1 MTVIVEQQEDS
12 GSARVTTSKQAA
24 RAVDPWNGHV
34 EQNPVIEGCEFV
46 YENTDL
52 VRVDDDGV
60 EAAAEYIHQKMLS
73 ESYSPRTWRTHPL
86 HIMPDDTKSLHDPA
100 NVRVLDW
107 IFLISSLNFSFWSE
121 REGTEARYGVKW
133 QESCTDTRPK
143 VFTGYW
149 SLVAAL
155 NRALSEGIPIID
167 PKFYADKE
175 ACPDELIAHVFRRA
189 PQSEEDIPLL
199 QERINIMR
207 ENGRILC
214 ENFGGSFVGFIDAF
228 HARHASQGTAL
239 DLVKMVTET
248 FPFFRDETVFEGRRV
263 CIWKRAQI
271 LVAEL
276 WAAFFPDALPES
288 STPAS
293 SSSLTSSPP
302 STLSNNSLPPTSA
315 ATVPAST
322 PTSTSTTLAL
332 TPASRINAE
341 IIPTFAS
348 PTPPHPLFPGPRGP
362 AIGSLTMFADYRVPQ
377 VLHHLRIL
385 QYSPAL
391 ERMLRE
397 YAYLENG
404 SKEEVALRAGSVL
417 AVERVREAIERRV
430 AVRNSI
436 IGGEKTEGKRG
447 DAPESERGGN
457 IEVSS
462 VLIDFYLWDLAKRV
476 ESGAERIEGI
486 ETAEVLPAHRTRSI
500 WY

>member
-12 GSARVTTSKQAA
+12 GSARATTSKQAA
-24 RAVDPWNGHV
+24 RAIDPRNGHV

-60 EAAAEYIHQKMLS
+60 EAAAEYIHHKMLC
-73 ESYSPRTWRTHPL
+73 ESYSPRTWRAHPL

-133 QESCTDTRPK
+133 QESWTDTRPK

-214 ENFGGSFVGFIDAF
+214 EQFGGSFAGFIDAF
-228 HARHASQGTAL
+228 HARHSKPGTAL
-239 DLVKMVTET
+239 DLVKMVTVT
-248 FPFFRDETVFEGRRV
+248 FPSFRDETVFEGRRV

-276 WAAFFPDALPES
+276 WAAFFPDVS
-288 STPAS
+288 SEGWTSSISPA
-293 SSSLTSSPP
+293 THPISPP
-302 STLSNNSLPPTSA
+302 STLSTNPASPTTSA
-315 ATVPAST
+315 SPQTINGANTNPSTSAS
-322 PTSTSTTLAL
+322 PTSTS
-332 TPASRINAE
+332 
-341 IIPTFAS
+341 
-348 PTPPHPLFPGPRGP
+348 PPHPLFPGPRGP

-391 ERMLRE
+391 TKMLRE

-430 AVRNSI
+430 ALRNSI
-436 IGGEKTEGKRG
+436 MGGEKTEGKRG

-476 ESGAERIEGI
+476 ESGAVRIEGI

>member
-1 MTVIVEQQEDS
+1 MTVIAVEKEAA
-12 GSARVTTSKQAA
+12 GSARATTSKQAT
-24 RAVDPWNGHV
+24 RDVNHHNGNN
-34 EQNPVIEGCEFV
+34 EQNPVIAGCEFV

-52 VRVDDDGV
+52 VRVDEDGV
-60 EAAAEYIHQKMLS
+60 KAAASYIQHKMLS

-86 HIMPDDTKSLHDPA
+86 HILPDDTLPLHDPA

-121 REGTEARYGVKW
+121 RQGTEARYGVEW
-133 QESCTDTRPK
+133 QESWTEATPK

-167 PKFYADKE
+167 PKLYADSD
-175 ACPDELIAHVFRRA
+175 ACPDDLIAHVFRRA
-189 PQSEEDIPLL
+189 PQAEEDIPLL
-199 QERINIMR
+199 QERISIMR

-214 ENFGGSFVGFIDAF
+214 KNFGGSFAGFIDAF
-228 HARHASQGTAL
+228 HTRFSGQGTAL

-248 FPFFRDETVFEGRRV
+248 FPSFRDETAFEGRRV

-276 WAAFFPDALPES
+276 WAAFFPDVSSES
-288 STPAS
+288 SA
-293 SSSLTSSPP
+293 SPP
-302 STLSNNSLPPTSA
+302 STLSDNPLSPTLA
-315 ATVPAST
+315 AT
-322 PTSTSTTLAL
+322 TSTSSTSTH
-332 TPASRINAE
+332 ASKPNAE
-341 IIPTFAS
+341 ITPATS
-348 PTPPHPLFPGPRGP
+348 PPHPLFPGPRGP

-391 ERMLRE
+391 TRMLRE
-397 YAYLENG
+397 YVPLQTG

-417 AVERVREAIERRV
+417 AVERVRDAIERRV
-430 AVRNSI
+430 AIERRAAEGTTPAGLPEAGRVEGNSA
-436 IGGEKTEGKRG
+436 KL
-447 DAPESERGGN
+447 
-457 IEVSS
+457 EVSS

-476 ESGAERIEGI
+476 ESGVERIEGI

>member
-1 MTVIVEQQEDS
+1 MTVIAVDK
-12 GSARVTTSKQAA
+12 GAAGCARATTSKQAT
-24 RAVDPWNGHV
+24 RDVNHHNGNN
-34 EQNPVIEGCEFV
+34 EQNPVIAGCEFV

-52 VRVDDDGV
+52 VRVDEDSV
-60 EAAAEYIHQKMLS
+60 KAAASYIQHKMLS
-73 ESYSPRTWRTHPL
+73 EAYSPRTWRTHPL
-86 HIMPDDTKSLHDPA
+86 HIIPDDTKPLHDPA

-121 REGTEARYGVKW
+121 REGTEARYGVEW
-133 QESCTDTRPK
+133 QESWTDTRPK

-167 PKFYADKE
+167 PTFYADKV

-189 PQSEEDIPLL
+189 PQSEENIPLL
-199 QERINIMR
+199 RERIGIMR

-214 ENFGGSFVGFIDAF
+214 ENFGGSFTGFIDAF
-228 HARHASQGTAL
+228 HARHTGQGTAL

-248 FPFFRDETVFEGRRV
+248 FPSFRDETMFEGRRV

-276 WAAFFPDALPES
+276 WAAFFPDVSSES
-288 STPAS
+288 SAS
-293 SSSLTSSPP
+293 PL
-302 STLSNNSLPPTSA
+302 STLSANPSSLSVNPTSP
-315 ATVPAST
+315 ATAPAFPST
-322 PTSTSTTLAL
+322 L

-341 IIPTFAS
+341 ITPTS
-348 PTPPHPLFPGPRGP
+348 TSPPHPLFPGPRGP

-397 YAYLENG
+397 YVYLENG

-417 AVERVREAIERRV
+417 AVERVREAIERRISRMGLQDKDSHSNGKGKGNEV
-430 AVRNSI
+430 DS
-436 IGGEKTEGKRG
+436 KTNGATKTTEL
-447 DAPESERGGN
+447 
-457 IEVSS
+457 EVSS

-476 ESGAERIEGI
+476 ESGVERIEGI
-486 ETAEVLPAHRTRSI
+486 ETADVLPAHRTRSI

>member
-1 MTVIVEQQEDS
+1 MAVIPASKRDVV
-12 GSARVTTSKQAA
+12 SATASTSK
-24 RAVDPWNGHV
+24 RATRGTASTNERD

-52 VRVDDDGV
+52 IRVDDDGV
-60 EAAAEYIHQKMLS
+60 EAAAQYIHHKMLS

-86 HIMPDDTKSLHDPA
+86 HIIPDDTKPLHDPA

-121 REGTEARYGVKW
+121 REGTEAKYGVEW
-133 QESCTDTRPK
+133 QESWTDTRPK

-167 PKFYADKE
+167 PKFYADSD
-175 ACPDELIAHVFRRA
+175 ACPDDLIAHVFRRA
-189 PQSEEDIPLL
+189 PQAEEDIPLL
-199 QERINIMR
+199 QERINILR

-214 ENFGGSFVGFIDAF
+214 ETFGGSFAGFIDAF
-228 HARHASQGTAL
+228 HARFCRQGTAL

-248 FPFFRDETVFEGRRV
+248 FPSFRDETVFEGRRV

-276 WAAFFPDALPES
+276 WAAFFPDALPANISPAS
-288 STPAS
+288 SPTS

-302 STLSNNSLPPTSA
+302 STLSVNPTSA
-315 ATVPAST
+315 ATVAAA
-322 PTSTSTTLAL
+322 TSTL
-332 TPASRINAE
+332 TPASKPNAE
-341 IIPTFAS
+341 ITPATS
-348 PTPPHPLFPGPRGP
+348 PPHPLFPGPHGP

-391 ERMLRE
+391 TRMLKE
-397 YAYLENG
+397 YVYLENG

-430 AVRNSI
+430 AMRNSI
-436 IGGEKTEGKRG
+436 MGGEKTEGKRG

>member
-1 MTVIVEQQEDS
+1 MTVIVAQQEYS
-12 GSARVTTSKQAA
+12 GNARATTSKQAA
-24 RAVDPWNGHV
+24 PPV
-34 EQNPVIEGCEFV
+34 EHPNEENPVIAGCEFV

-52 VRVDDDGV
+52 VRLDDDGV
-60 EAAAEYIHQKMLS
+60 EAAAHYIHHKMLF

-86 HIMPDDTKSLHDPA
+86 HIIPDDTKPLHDPA

-121 REGTEARYGVKW
+121 REGTEARYGVEW
-133 QESCTDTRPK
+133 QESWTEARPK

-155 NRALSEGIPIID
+155 NRALNEGIPITD
-167 PKFYADKE
+167 PKFYADKD

-199 QERINIMR
+199 QQRIDIMR

-214 ENFGGSFVGFIDAF
+214 ENFGGSFAGFIDAF

-248 FPFFRDETVFEGRRV
+248 FPSFRDETVFEGRRV

-276 WAAFFPDALPES
+276 WAAFFPESSPES

-293 SSSLTSSPP
+293 SSSLTSSQH
-302 STLSNNSLPPTSA
+302 STLSAHPLCPTST
-315 ATVPAST
+315 ATVPAPSS
-322 PTSTSTTLAL
+322 PSPSH
-332 TPASRINAE
+332 ASKPNAE
-341 IIPTFAS
+341 ITPATS
-348 PTPPHPLFPGPRGP
+348 PPHPLFPGPRGP

-391 ERMLRE
+391 ERMLKE
-397 YAYLENG
+397 YVPLETG

-417 AVERVREAIERRV
+417 AVERVGEAIEKRV
-430 AVRNSI
+430 DAAQKDMN
-436 IGGEKTEGKRG
+436 GKDG
-447 DAPESERGGN
+447 KLEVHGAKL
-457 IEVSS
+457 EVSS

-476 ESGAERIEGI
+476 ESGVERIEGI

>member
-1 MTVIVEQQEDS
+1 MTVIAGDKEAAVS
-12 GSARVTTSKQAA
+12 TRATTSKQAA
-24 RAVDPWNGHV
+24 RAVEHPT
-34 EQNPVIEGCEFV
+34 EENPVIAGCEYV

-52 VRVDDDGV
+52 VRVDEDGV
-60 EAAAEYIHQKMLS
+60 QAAAEYIHHKMLS
-73 ESYSPRTWRTHPL
+73 ESYSPRTWRSHPL
-86 HIMPDDTKSLHDPA
+86 HIIPDDTRPLHDPA

-121 REGTEARYGVKW
+121 REGTNARYGVEW
-133 QESCTDTRPK
+133 QESWMETKPK

-167 PKFYADKE
+167 PKFYADEK

-199 QERINIMR
+199 QERVQIMR

-214 ENFGGSFVGFIDAF
+214 EKFGGSFAGFIDAF
-228 HARHASQGTAL
+228 HIRTKGQGTAL
-239 DLVKMVTET
+239 DLVKMVTEA
-248 FPFFRDETVFEGRRV
+248 FPSFRDETVFEGRRV

-276 WAAFFPDALPES
+276 WAAFFPDVS
-288 STPAS
+288 SEGWTSSISPA
-293 SSSLTSSPP
+293 THPISPP
-302 STLSNNSLPPTSA
+302 SALSDKPTR
-315 ATVPAST
+315 ST
-322 PTSTSTTLAL
+322 SSSPQTINGENTSTSTSTS
-332 TPASRINAE
+332 TAS
-341 IIPTFAS
+341 TS
-348 PTPPHPLFPGPRGP
+348 LPHPLFPGPRGP

-391 ERMLRE
+391 ERMLKE
-397 YAYLENG
+397 YVPLETG

-430 AVRNSI
+430 AMRNSI
-436 IGGEKTEGKRG
+436 MGGEKTEGKRG